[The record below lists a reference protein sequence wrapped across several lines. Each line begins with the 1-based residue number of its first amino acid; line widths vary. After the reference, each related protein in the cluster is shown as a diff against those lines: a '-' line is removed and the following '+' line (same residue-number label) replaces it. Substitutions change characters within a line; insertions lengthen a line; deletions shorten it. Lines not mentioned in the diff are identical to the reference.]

1 MRPTLH
7 KHEFQVFVITK
18 GDVLRFFVIEIIIGT
33 VTYSLAMKLV
43 HNVVLASA
51 GGWAW
56 TEGMKRLGLKELFG
70 K

>member
-1 MRPTLH
+1 MLP
-7 KHEFQVFVITK
+7 KHEFQVYVITK

-33 VTYSLAMKLV
+33 VTYSLAMKIF

-56 TEGMKRLGLKELFG
+56 TEGMKRLGLNQLLG